1 MMQSRFKNLTL
12 QILLVKR
19 FKDPPP
25 QDRPFSNLQA
35 AKLGRSR
42 RTLSKPQSSHRR
54 IMIST
59 IMLFTIT
66 LENTVARWW

>member
-12 QILLVKR
+12 SNMLVKR
-19 FKDPPP
+19 FNDPPR
-25 QDRPFSNLQA
+25 QDRQFSNLEA
-35 AKLGRSR
+35 SKLGSSR
-42 RTLSKPQSSHRR
+42 RTLSKPQPSHRG

-66 LENTVARWW
+66 LENL